1 MFDVV
6 FGCDLEDAN
15 SPVDLGLFANGKPVG
30 VDEAGVDVLEGGVQG
45 GFCVAGWRG
54 DEGDIG
60 QGGEGACRGR
70 G

>member
-30 VDEAGVDVLEGGVQG
+30 VDEAGVDVLEG
-45 GFCVAGWRG
+45 
-54 DEGDIG
+54 
-60 QGGEGACRGR
+60 
-70 G
+70 